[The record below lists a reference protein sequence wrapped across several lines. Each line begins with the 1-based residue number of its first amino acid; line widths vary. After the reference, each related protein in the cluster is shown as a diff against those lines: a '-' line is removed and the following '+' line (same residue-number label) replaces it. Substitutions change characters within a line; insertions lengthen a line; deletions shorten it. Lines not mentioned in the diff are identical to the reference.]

1 MAKYCTHCGK
11 QINENASFCKFCGA
25 KVDFQDVTVERP
37 VERIKKQDKGEKLPK
52 GMVVVIVAAATIAI
66 ITAIV
71 GAIMYFSEP
80 RDTASPNEVDNTE
93 TANTEN
99 DSAEFDDT
107 KSKDESNVASQIPE
121 DAIEYNGHYYK
132 LYNETML
139 WTEAERACEKMS
151 GHLVTITS
159 KDEQQKIVEMIET
172 YSEAEKYN
180 FWIGGSD
187 SEQEGTFR
195 WVTGEP
201 IPLDMSTEGG
211 YENWK
216 SGQPNNN
223 DTSAEGDQD
232 YLQICCTDINDTDR
246 YGKWYD
252 MSDTGLSQTY
262 EGPPYYKDPKYSG
275 YICEW
280 DSAN

>member
-52 GMVVVIVAAATIAI
+52 GMVVVRVAAATRAI

>member
-11 QINENASFCKFCGA
+11 QINDDASFCKFCGA
-25 KVDFQDVTVERP
+25 KVDFHDIQLERP
-37 VERIKKQDKGEKLPK
+37 VEKTRNQDKGEKLPK
-52 GMVVVIVAAATIAI
+52 GMVVVIVVAATLAI

-93 TANTEN
+93 TANDEN
-99 DSAEFDDT
+99 GSADSDDT
-107 KSKDESNVASQIPE
+107 KSKGESSVASQIPE
-121 DAIEYNGHYYK
+121 DAIEYKGHYYK

-139 WTEAERACEKMS
+139 WTEAERACEKMD

-187 SEQEGTFR
+187 AEQEGTFK

-280 DSAN
+280 DE